1 MHLAITSTR
10 PVFERILVWPSAN
23 TLLSEKK
30 PNPSPPTHFK
40 KMELEFYSWIGVI
53 SNQVHK
59 FTDLTL
65 LILLTDLIALPK
77 FDYKKYNMKVPD
89 IEQYFLESDKK
100 IMAALN
106 DEIFDYLEAGS
117 VRAVPGVS
125 EFNKDGV
132 KLSDGQ
138 ELKLDA
144 VVIATG

>member
-1 MHLAITSTR
+1 
-10 PVFERILVWPSAN
+10 
-23 TLLSEKK
+23 
-30 PNPSPPTHFK
+30 
-40 KMELEFYSWIGVI
+40 MELEFYSWIGVI